1 MRKLIKFQ
9 NKNISF
15 VSHGAVGGFE
25 EAAGP
30 LGENFDLVD
39 KTDLFGM
46 KSYEMAEGEMGR
58 LCVNIAMTKA
68 GFKPTDIDCIFAGDL
83 QNQCFASSSGLYS
96 FGIPYIG
103 LYSAC
108 STMTEAL
115 LLGASLID
123 GGHIKC
129 ACALSTSHNSA
140 AERQFRTPLEYGG
153 QRQPYAQW
161 TATAAGAFILDGE
174 GQGRVRIKDGMIGK
188 IVDGLTT
195 DAANMG
201 AAMARSAMDTIYT
214 YFSLSDISPTQVDL
228 IVTGDLG
235 YVGSEMLRDMLGEQ
249 FPALVGRHIDCGTLL
264 YDRSKKDVHAG
275 ASGCGCSA
283 SVLSLKFIPQLE
295 RGELKNILFM
305 STGALMN
312 PTGVLQ
318 KNNILGITPLV
329 RLSSE

>member
-1 MRKLIKFQ
+1 
-9 NKNISF
+9 
-15 VSHGAVGGFE
+15 
-25 EAAGP
+25 
-30 LGENFDLVD
+30 
-39 KTDLFGM
+39 
-46 KSYEMAEGEMGR
+46 
-58 LCVNIAMTKA
+58 
-68 GFKPTDIDCIFAGDL
+68 
-83 QNQCFASSSGLYS
+83 
-96 FGIPYIG
+96 
-103 LYSAC
+103 
-108 STMTEAL
+108 MTEAL

-174 GQGRVRIKDGMIGK
+174 GQGRVRIKEGMIGK

-214 YFSLSDISPTQVDL
+214 YFLLSDISPTQVDL

-235 YVGSEMLRDMLGEQ
+235 YVGSEILRDMLGEQ